1 MITLWTFYYNNN
13 VEIITLYAVITLW
26 VATDDKTKNNKYKYK
41 VKYVF
46 KKFFFLLL
54 ESMVLPSWY

>member
-13 VEIITLYAVITLW
+13 VEIIKLCAVFTVCAVITLW

-46 KKFFFLLL
+46 KKFFF
-54 ESMVLPSWY
+54 YF